1 LQTGGILIGA
11 AKFPFYMSK
20 KRVDHSANLW
30 YDHYAAVKFAEDPV
44 VTSRRRCSI
53 AIRAKGMPLKSLGTI
68 LVVDDEPPI
77 VEFMKEA
84 LVDEGY
90 IVSSATDGDRAIA
103 MAIAQRPNLILCD
116 LHMPGVTG
124 LSFVECIQRYGL
136 ADIPVVIMTADARA
150 AQELS
155 DNSFAACLLK
165 PFDLTDLF
173 DCVVR
178 YIHSP
183 SDRDAVN

>member
-1 LQTGGILIGA
+1 
-11 AKFPFYMSK
+11 M
-20 KRVDHSANLW
+20 
-30 YDHYAAVKFAEDPV
+30 
-44 VTSRRRCSI
+44 
-53 AIRAKGMPLKSLGTI
+53 
-68 LVVDDEPPI
+68 VVDDEPPI
-77 VEFMKEA
+77 VEFMQEA
-84 LVDEGY
+84 LGDEGY

-103 MAIAQRPNLILCD
+103 MAIAQRPDLILCD

-136 ADIPVVIMTADARA
+136 ADVPVVIMTADARA

-155 DNSFAACLLK
+155 DNNFAACLMK

-173 DCVVR
+173 DCVVKC
-178 YIHSP
+178 IHSS